1 MAGPY
6 NIDKFEYNGV
16 TYNLVDN
23 TVNTG
28 TVKTVTLTGTAPL
41 TVTDNSSTASTI
53 NKTISLA
60 NGYGDTKN
68 PYGSKTAKY
77 VLAAPNGQTGV
88 PTFRQLVKSDISD
101 FPTSLPASDVSDWAK
116 QPTRPTYALNEITGT
131 DDLQS
136 IEALAGTSGLL
147 KKTAANTWTLDT
159 NSYAPA
165 DNYVTGISINQGTP
179 ATPTNGIV
187 DLTITGG
194 GTGVSTSQQNTSDN
208 VNYGVLLTN
217 NAYAQTTDTS
227 GIIHKTANLTFN
239 PNTGSNTGLLTLTG
253 DAVIS
258 GATTTKI
265 NTVDSNSY
273 IMDDYGNFLHKRSSA
288 NDCFNLKSYGT
299 DGTDRETTLKMYFDS
314 GNVLTPGTIAAGSSI
329 TSGKR
334 TVITQNAIS
343 FYDSTSTSSDTGG
356 VAINFD
362 RTKKL
367 IDLGNSYVKNAV
379 KSNLASTSS
388 SSPSYTNMTYFTI
401 SGLGMWLVT
410 VSARFQGNS
419 SGRRSVCLS
428 QTSGSAYDYSS
439 TPYLYTRHTSN
450 VAPVSGAMTVTHFS
464 VPIYVS
470 KQTTFYV
477 GVYQTSESALD
488 TYVSVTY
495 TYLGKGTATPTG

>member
-1 MAGPY
+1 MPDITER
-6 NIDKFEYNGV
+6 NIDKFEYNGI

-23 TVNTG
+23 TVNKG
-28 TVKTVTLTGTAPL
+28 TVRNVTLTGTAPL
-41 TVTDNSSTASTI
+41 TVTDNSSNTETI

-77 VLAAPNGQTGV
+77 VLAAPNGQAGT
-88 PTFRQLVKSDISD
+88 PNFRQLMTSDISD

-131 DDLQS
+131 DDLRS
-136 IEALAGTSGLL
+136 IEALTGTSGLL
-147 KKTAANTWTLDT
+147 KKTAANNWTLDT

-165 DNYVTGISINQGTP
+165 GNYVTGISINQGTP

-208 VNYGVLLTN
+208 VNYGILLTN

-258 GATTTKI
+258 GTTTTKI

-273 IMDDYGNFLHKRSSA
+273 VMDDYGNLLHKRSST

-314 GNVLTPGTIAAGSSI
+314 GNILTPGIIAAGSSI
-329 TSGKR
+329 TSGQR
-334 TVITQNAIS
+334 ITITQNAVNI
-343 FYDSTSTSSDTGG
+343 YDSTSTSSSSGG
-356 VAINFD
+356 IAINFD
-362 RTKKL
+362 RAKKL
-367 IDLGNSYVKNAV
+367 RDLGNSYVKNAA
-379 KSNLASTSS
+379 KSNMASSTSA
-388 SSPSYTNMTYFTI
+388 TNITSFTI
-401 SGLGMWLVT
+401 SAVGMWLIT
-410 VSARFQGNS
+410 VSATWSSNS
-419 SGRRSVCLS
+419 SGRRVVGLS
-428 QTSGSAYDYSS
+428 KTSGSMYSWEDD
-439 TPYLYTRHTSN
+439 PYLYARYTAN
-450 VAPVSGAMTVTHFS
+450 VAPVNGAITTATFS
-464 VPIYVS
+464 VPVYNSTSTTYYVNS
-470 KQTTFYV
+470 
-477 GVYQTSESALD
+477 YQNSGSALNLH
-488 TYVSVTY
+488 VSCTY
-495 TYLGKGTATPTG
+495 TFLGNGITTPTG

>member
-1 MAGPY
+1 MPDITER
-6 NIDKFEYNGV
+6 NIDKFEYNGI

-23 TVNTG
+23 TVNKG
-28 TVKTVTLTGTAPL
+28 TVRNVTLTGTAPL
-41 TVTDNSSTASTI
+41 TVTDNSSNTETI

-68 PYGSKTAKY
+68 PYGSKNAKLI
-77 VLAAPNGQTGV
+77 LATPNGQAGT
-88 PTFRQLVKSDISD
+88 PSFRQLVKSDISD
-101 FPTSLPASDVSDWAK
+101 FPTSLPASDVSSWAK
-116 QPTRPTYALNEITGT
+116 QSTKPTYALTEITGT

-136 IEALAGTSGLL
+136 IEALTGTSGLL

-208 VNYGVLLTN
+208 VNYGILLTN

-258 GATTTKI
+258 GITTTKLDTAAI
-265 NTVDSNSY
+265 NGYV
-273 IMDDYGNFLHKRSSA
+273 MDDYGNFLHKRSNA
-288 NDCFNLKSYGT
+288 NDCFNLKNYGT
-299 DGTDRETTLKMYFDS
+299 DGTDRETTLKMYYDS
-314 GNVLTPGTIAAGSSI
+314 GNVLTSGIIAAGSSI
-329 TSGKR
+329 SSGQR
-334 TVITQNAIS
+334 VTITPNAVSI
-343 FYDSTSTSSDTGG
+343 YNSTSTSSSSGNID
-356 VAINFD
+356 IDFD
-362 RTKKL
+362 RAKKL
-367 IDLGNSYVKNAV
+367 RDLGNSYIKNATT
-379 KSNLASTSS
+379 SLASSTS
-388 SSPSYTNMTYFTI
+388 YKNMTNFTI
-401 SGLGMWLVT
+401 SGLGMWLIT
-410 VSARFQGNS
+410 VAARFQGNS

-428 QTSGSAYDYSS
+428 QTSGSAYNYTSA
-439 TPYLYTRHTSN
+439 PYLYTRHTSN
-450 VAPVSGAMTVTHFS
+450 VAPVNGAMTVTHFS

-477 GVYQTSESALD
+477 GAYQNSGSALN
-488 TYVSVTY
+488 TYVSCTY
-495 TYLGKGTATPTG
+495 TYLGQGSTTPSE